1 MDGTRLRQSWY
12 AALDNAQ
19 AHFRQL
25 LTSHSSPEWKRV
37 PVASDVGPSVGKG
50 KARASTVPDPSN
62 VVLHRRA
69 SKSGDNIYRA
79 VLEVPIGE
87 EPVSLDAWK
96 SVLVTPELRKE
107 WDPAVE
113 SAQLLEMFD
122 QATRISK
129 VNFTLGW
136 PANPRDAV
144 TISRT
149 FNDATTLIDISTSL
163 PRSPDEPKYLRPAP
177 PYVRSDVP
185 LFAWCIQWI
194 QPQGTEQGSR
204 ANASKLRITCFWQHN
219 FRLVW
224 SFTSASSLAQQLSAM
239 TVGLYK
245 TVQHRGTRVPLLTGY
260 GNGVSIERIRF
271 AVDREAL
278 TVDYSIVPEEDEHQ
292 QSTEQSMEELH
303 TSREI
308 RRLTRSVEFSLPSA
322 HGWDVQLSTK
332 GSSEVAQL
340 PWTAHATRAASSS
353 PGSDSTPGEQQKFT
367 FSVKHASLPN
377 DHSVLK
383 VRVVI
388 ELSGP
393 SSGLRLNGIPQVIE
407 ELEPRDPASFFMS
420 QSMFQDAS
428 SVAEHSLHTQ
438 SSVASSATAT
448 TGATS
453 TSRASTI
460 GDRPQ
465 IVRTQTERSAPAEKS
480 ILSRVKRNYIY
491 FSSLLQE
498 PEAKWKQT
506 VEARGV
512 SVSQL
517 DSIDPTLVVYR
528 AEATFVG
535 IGMWDL
541 YAAITTP
548 GARAYWDKQ
557 YDDAV
562 LLDDV
567 NELTELWHLK
577 TKPAWPVNGR
587 DMVILKTVYK
597 SPTTVHV
604 FAFSAD
610 DPNLFPQIPPVD
622 PSVIRTQV
630 DLQGWAIEALSPNTT
645 LVTLLEQSDPKGW
658 SNKASI
664 PQQMI
669 AAVAGTGEFAI
680 KCGGPPIVTRLDG
693 AKANQLRYDHE
704 RGSFRVEY
712 EGCAKRRTT
721 AASESTRERGTPM
734 PLIECELRCDL
745 DTWSTSLDIVVDPPP
760 QAIAA
765 LRRHRFS
772 AGGGGL
778 WLTITHDAVFSEQ
791 ERLQAIVRRGPGS
804 APKDKGLVMVNGVK
818 VDVDVEEMPERE
830 AKNLLKQK
838 RVKPIRVPLDQPPV
852 IGAIRRRK
860 AEWDADKEN
869 ETAEDDNGRSSIP
882 PSPSAT
888 TFSTTAPSFATS
900 FSKFFT
906 YAVEQATTTTQQA
919 VAAIS
924 PAMAAGEDAILSS
937 SKLPMHY
944 ALDALAFVQDLH
956 AQPLGDGWVGVSEKG
971 FPVQRKV
978 FPEISSAIPVH
989 KGEKVVEGVAAEEVV
1004 SVLTSYDCRKQWDTR
1019 FDSVA
1024 VLEAYGADAHT
1035 AFVTM
1040 KGGFPFRDRGFYLA
1054 SLIARGTTPAPTSRR
1069 NTVDV
1074 EPMTSESHARSAIFC
1089 VSASFSP
1096 DSVSQF
1102 AASKYNPY
1110 ALPVGRVFLDA
1121 WILETLDPYS
1131 AENYAIPSTRCTRV
1145 VAVDYAGSIPAAV
1158 NSMIN
1163 GMLPKSILAVESYL
1177 KSLSPS
1183 PLMRLPAA
1191 GFVVAPSPE
1200 DRLRSQSQHSW
1211 TLRRRDA
1218 SRTFLT
1224 ATFNPTSRVYSSL
1237 MILNGTSSFPAPAPK
1252 DDRTPRP
1259 SRIITP
1265 NSSPAIENA
1274 ASPQGEQGQ
1283 ANDNQTL
1290 EPRASESR
1298 VGAARSRSPRARD
1311 GGRSST
1317 MFTPRGEVRLPVDLL
1332 VSELIVDSKLYPSG
1346 YNVRLRSRV
1355 QKKSAQSQLVLPAAS
1370 SSSGSA
1376 TEQGADDG
1384 AGPTQSDGE
1393 GDVVLPVACAAY
1405 TLPPSP
1411 LHSAGLNAD
1420 RPPRHLLRFSLPT
1433 AQYQMT
1439 TIVDPLT
1446 GETRGA
1452 PPKPQWLLDL
1462 EEGRA
1467 IIDIRVCPPADG
1479 LPDNPS
1485 SATAAAQKKVTVA
1498 VNGAPVAVM
1507 SEKESLTALGRE
1519 ELLDA
1524 RAAKMDI
1531 LARSVSAE
1539 EPVPAELQAPLAV
1552 AQHLLEAKAPT
1563 SAPEPSGT
1571 PEVEAKENGATPAD
1585 TKEDA
1590 TDNQATPVPSSTES
1604 HAPESAA
1611 SGLMRILNEYTH
1623 HPFLRFS
1630 PSRRSSALFSSP
1642 TSSSPE
1648 GSESSTGCG
1657 AGEAAANNGPGSGVL
1672 LTRAQGRNGPARTGA
1687 YPLSTV
1693 VIVALIAFLVGS
1705 LLRSLLSPADFIYVV
1720 TDKQDISNA
1729 DTGWRE
1735 LKRLL
1740 EVKYVIG
1747 GWDFQIAVVRRH

>member
-25 LTSHSSPEWKRV
+25 LTSHASSEWKRI
-37 PVASDVGPSVGKG
+37 PVASDVGSPVSKG
-50 KARASTVPDPSN
+50 KARASTVPELSD
-62 VVLHRRA
+62 VILHRRA

-79 VLEVPIGE
+79 VLELPVGD
-87 EPVSLDAWK
+87 EPLSLGAWK

-163 PRSPDEPKYLRPAP
+163 PRSPDEPTYLRPSP
-177 PYVRSDVP
+177 PYVRSDVA
-185 LFAWCIQWI
+185 LFAWCIQCI
-194 QPQGTEQGSR
+194 QPQGTEQGPR
-204 ANASKLRITCFWQHN
+204 TNVTKLRITCFWQHN

-224 SFTSASSLAQQLSAM
+224 SFTSPSSLAQQLSAM

-245 TVQHRGTRVPLLTGY
+245 TVQQRGARVPLLIGY
-260 GNGVSIERIRF
+260 GNGVSIERVRF
-271 AVDREAL
+271 AIDREAL
-278 TVDYSIVPEEDEHQ
+278 TVDYSIVPEDDEDHR
-292 QSTEQSMEELH
+292 STEHSMEELH
-303 TSREI
+303 TLRQI
-308 RRLTRSVEFSLPSA
+308 RRLIRSVEFSLPSA

-340 PWTAHATRAASSS
+340 PWTAQATRAASSS
-353 PGSDSTPGEQQKFT
+353 PGSDSTPGEQPKFT

-393 SSGLRLNGIPQVIE
+393 SSGLRLNGIPQPIE
-407 ELEPRDPASFFMS
+407 ELEPRDPASFFIS

-428 SVAEHSLHTQ
+428 SVAEQSLHTQ
-438 SSVASSATAT
+438 ASVASSATAT
-448 TGATS
+448 TAATS
-453 TSRASTI
+453 TSRTSTI

-465 IVRTQTERSAPAEKS
+465 IVRTQTERSAGAEKS

-535 IGMWDL
+535 ISLWDL

-567 NELTELWHLK
+567 NELTELWHFK

-587 DMVILKTVYK
+587 DMVVLKTVYK

-669 AAVAGTGEFAI
+669 TAVAGIGEFAI
-680 KCGGPPIVTRLDG
+680 KCGGPPIVTRLEG

-712 EGCAKRRTT
+712 EGCAKRRT
-721 AASESTRERGTPM
+721 AAANESTGQRGTPM

-745 DTWSTSLDIVVDPPP
+745 DTWATSLDIVVDPPP

-778 WLTITHDAVFSEQ
+778 WLTVTHDAVFSEQ

-838 RVKPIRVPLDQPPV
+838 RVKPARVPLDQPPV
-852 IGAIRRRK
+852 LGAIRRRK

-869 ETAEDDNGRSSIP
+869 QATEDGSSKSSNP
-882 PSPSAT
+882 PSPST
-888 TFSTTAPSFATS
+888 TSFSTTAPSFATS

-956 AQPLGDGWVGVSEKG
+956 AQPNGDGWVIVSEKD
-971 FPVQRKV
+971 FPVHRKV

-989 KGEKVVEGVAAEEVV
+989 KGDKVIEGIAAEEIA

-1019 FDSVA
+1019 FDHVA

-1054 SLIARGTTPAPTSRR
+1054 CLVARGTAPAQASRR
-1069 NTVDV
+1069 GTIDV
-1074 EPMTSESHARSAIFC
+1074 EQMTSESHARSAIFC

-1102 AASKYNPY
+1102 ATSKYNPHS
-1110 ALPVGRVFLDA
+1110 LPVGRVFLDA

-1200 DRLRSQSQHSW
+1200 DRLRSQTQHSW
-1211 TLRRRDA
+1211 TLRRRDT

-1237 MILNGTSSFPAPAPK
+1237 MILNGINSFPSPALK

-1265 NSSPAIENA
+1265 NNASPAAETTA
-1274 ASPQGEQGQ
+1274 VPQGEQGQ
-1283 ANDNQTL
+1283 GNENQSL
-1290 EPRASESR
+1290 EPSVSSSESR
-1298 VGAARSRSPRARD
+1298 IRGARSRSPRARE
-1311 GGRSST
+1311 GRSST
-1317 MFTPRGEVRLPVDLL
+1317 VFTPRGEVRLPVDLL

-1346 YNVRLRSRV
+1346 YDVRLRSRV
-1355 QKKSAQSQLVLPAAS
+1355 QKKSSKSQLVLPAS
-1370 SSSGSA
+1370 SSSSASGS
-1376 TEQGADDG
+1376 EKGADDG
-1384 AGPTQSDGE
+1384 ASPSSTDGE
-1393 GDVVLPVACAAY
+1393 GEDVLPVACAAY

-1446 GETRGA
+1446 GETRSA

-1467 IIDIRVCPPADG
+1467 IIDIRVHPPADG
-1479 LPDNPS
+1479 LPDSAS
-1485 SATAAAQKKVTVA
+1485 SAAAAAEKKVTVA

-1539 EPVPAELQAPLAV
+1539 EPVPAELQVPLAV

-1563 SAPEPSGT
+1563 SVPEPSGA
-1571 PEVEAKENGATPAD
+1571 PEVEAKENGVAPAD

-1590 TDNQATPVPSSTES
+1590 TENQGTPVPSSTDN
-1604 HAPESAA
+1604 HAPEGAA

-1623 HPFLRFS
+1623 HPFLRFG
-1630 PSRRSSALFSSP
+1630 PSRRSSALFTTTP

-1648 GSESSTGCG
+1648 GSESTS
-1657 AGEAAANNGPGSGVL
+1657 GEAAANDGPGSGAL
-1672 LTRAQGRNGPARTGA
+1672 LTRAQVRNGRARTGA

-1693 VIVALIAFLVGS
+1693 VVVALIAFLVGS

-1720 TDKQDISNA
+1720 TDKQEISNA

-1740 EVKYVIG
+1740 EVKYVVG